1 MSSQY
6 QRSDLVDISALIG
19 IVVAFNY
26 FHHTFERSLM
36 RSGQAAVCKTRRLLI
51 RFGCMAVRLPR
62 ADLTRVRC
70 VRESS
75 MAYHRYV
82 ISKRAQS
89 DRPAFS
95 PLLIRGRLFCKN
107 CWHKITEHCRLPLPT
122 ENASFASQQTP
133 LFPPSNSM
141 SDFTKA
147 HLLSSVSSV
156 ISVVP
161 FFSTRKPKPDKP
173 LN

>member
-1 MSSQY
+1 MQNEPRSMSSQY

-26 FHHTFERSLM
+26 FHHTFERSK
-36 RSGQAAVCKTRRLLI
+36 VCKTRRLLI

-62 ADLTRVRC
+62 ADLTMVRC

-95 PLLIRGRLFCKN
+95 PQLIRGRLFCNN
-107 CWHKITEHCRLPLPT
+107 CWHKITGHCRLPLPT

-133 LFPPSNSM
+133 LFPPSKSR
-141 SDFTKA
+141 SGF
-147 HLLSSVSSV
+147 V
-156 ISVVP
+156 
-161 FFSTRKPKPDKP
+161 
-173 LN
+173 